1 MPEQE
6 NLREEKL
13 LQRHDCWNN
22 FQNEKSRINGRWE
35 YKHACLQIIRRG
47 IMTLIYKGVLFA
59 YLDSALF
66 PEGLMYFAKGMFE
79 GGVSR
84 GSRKA

>member
-1 MPEQE
+1 
-6 NLREEKL
+6 
-13 LQRHDCWNN
+13 
-22 FQNEKSRINGRWE
+22 
-35 YKHACLQIIRRG
+35 
-47 IMTLIYKGVLFA
+47 MTLIYKGVLFA